1 MRQAFVTVDCMF
13 KPRNILHT
21 LTVRNNS
28 VQLPTSADNVTLLAF
43 AAVRRAA
50 ATSIDI
56 SCPPGPQQQTRRTLV
71 QRSIDGTDRRTDG
84 RTLYRHAD
92 PAAHRA
98 SRVDKTKTLPCQN
111 KPATEGVPVCK
122 KCAQSFSSH
131 P

>member
-1 MRQAFVTVDCMF
+1 MF

-21 LTVRNNS
+21 LTVRNKF
-28 VQLPTSADNVTLLAF
+28 VQLPTSADNVTLFAF

-92 PAAHRA
+92 PAAHCA

-122 KCAQSFSSH
+122 KNVRKVSLRIHELGHVA
-131 P
+131 